1 MTAIKNVNPVLSFH
15 FDNVF
20 SWIKTY
26 VMMYVIFTLFVGY
39 ITCQIAYEKLEHE
52 NKQLKALNCDNA
64 TYNVT
69 LTNTRILSG
78 EEIENKKLET
88 LEKNMRMIKK
98 DLCKYVLRKDEIHS
112 PVPKVCSVWFPSEF
126 VPYETRMRFEKR
138 NPGYYIDFKE
148 SWIGSMYYIT
158 IVYKGVS

>member
-1 MTAIKNVNPVLSFH
+1 M
-15 FDNVF
+15 
-20 SWIKTY
+20 
-26 VMMYVIFTLFVGY
+26 
-39 ITCQIAYEKLEHE
+39 
-52 NKQLKALNCDNA
+52 
-64 TYNVT
+64 
-69 LTNTRILSG
+69 
-78 EEIENKKLET
+78 ET

-158 IVYKGVS
+158 IVYKGGS

>member
-69 LTNTRILSG
+69 LTNTRILWRG
-78 EEIENKKLET
+78 
-88 LEKNMRMIKK
+88 
-98 DLCKYVLRKDEIHS
+98 D
-112 PVPKVCSVWFPSEF
+112 
-126 VPYETRMRFEKR
+126 
-138 NPGYYIDFKE
+138 
-148 SWIGSMYYIT
+148 
-158 IVYKGVS
+158 